1 MKQWVTMIRFCIEK
15 AEQARG
21 TEWSGLFSLEGSV
34 LACLLKK
41 KKKSDGVVWAFIHLF
56 HCWGSVFSPSQESS
70 FLPSPIGVSQ
80 AVDNILRK
88 VSLSTITLFRKK
100 NLKKRGEVA
109 IAAKIKYE
117 SVMFQG

>member
-1 MKQWVTMIRFCIEK
+1 MIRFCIAK

-21 TEWSGLFSLEGSV
+21 TEWLGLFSLEGSV
-34 LACLLKK
+34 LDCLLK

-70 FLPSPIGVSQ
+70 FLPSPIAVSQ

-88 VSLSTITLFRKK
+88 VSFKHNNI
-100 NLKKRGEVA
+100 
-109 IAAKIKYE
+109 I
-117 SVMFQG
+117 

>member
-1 MKQWVTMIRFCIEK
+1 MVGFVFFGRVSF
-15 AEQARG
+15 
-21 TEWSGLFSLEGSV
+21 GLPL
-34 LACLLKK
+34 K

-100 NLKKRGEVA
+100 NFKKRGEVA